1 MCRCPV
7 SKLTLV
13 TAPAMVRE
21 MKGKYF
27 FIALHASF
35 TKSIEENFHSR
46 IPPVMRPIRSMANIL
61 KIPAKSFSMLCIP
74 LKLQYSFLILPRIE
88 PLGP

>member
-1 MCRCPV
+1 MCGSQV
-7 SKLTLV
+7 LKLTLV

-35 TKSIEENFHSR
+35 TKSIEENFQSR
-46 IPPVMRPIRSMANIL
+46 IPPVMRPIKSMANIL
-61 KIPAKSFSMLCIP
+61 KI
-74 LKLQYSFLILPRIE
+74 LKYSF
-88 PLGP
+88 